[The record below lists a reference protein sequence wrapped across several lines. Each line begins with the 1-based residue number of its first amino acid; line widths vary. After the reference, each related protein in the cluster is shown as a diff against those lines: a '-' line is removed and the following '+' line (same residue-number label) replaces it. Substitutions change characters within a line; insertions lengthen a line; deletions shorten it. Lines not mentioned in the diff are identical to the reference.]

1 MNHPIAYTLDIC
13 MMKLFNFLNLK
24 NPQAP
29 HLIEMERQQK
39 TVESL
44 KFLRI
49 LIKAFDDVILPIHN
63 THHAQ
68 FILFYFCSF
77 KVILFY

>member
-29 HLIEMERQQK
+29 HLNEMERQQK